1 MTNSNLA
8 PLADRYALLKSDIEE
23 LTKELDKVRAEIKA
37 SGVERIIGERAIVE
51 VALSERSSI
60 DTQAVKEILSADQL
74 ASVTRVTLVE
84 TLRVKPNVKIT
95 TI

>member
-8 PLADRYALLKSDIEE
+8 PLADRYALLKADIEE

-51 VALSERSSI
+51 VALSERSSL
-60 DTQAVKEILSADQL
+60 DAKAVKEILSADQL